1 MDTIRFEDS
10 FQALFDCAVFWG
22 SYLLRNFPGAD
33 STDFYIFLGLAAI
46 PVTFT
51 LMGLAYMSWQ
61 HCHRMGKYCTCTCC
75 KDLEKRDVNDIYGTY
90 ARGWD
95 GEGEYGD
102 GDKVYVSHSNSEYQS
117 YDYME
122 TELDTRIRDQ
132 NSTYGSN

>member
-1 MDTIRFEDS
+1 MFIIDNS
-10 FQALFDCAVFWG
+10 
-22 SYLLRNFPGAD
+22 GAN
-33 STDFYIFLGLAAI
+33 DFYIFLGLSAI
-46 PVTFT
+46 PVIFT
-51 LMGLAYMSWQ
+51 LIGVAYMSWH
-61 HCHRMGKYCTCTCC
+61 HCHRLGKYFTCTCC

>member
-1 MDTIRFEDS
+1 M
-10 FQALFDCAVFWG
+10 
-22 SYLLRNFPGAD
+22 
-33 STDFYIFLGLAAI
+33 

-51 LMGLAYMSWQ
+51 LIGLAYMSWQ

-102 GDKVYVSHSNSEYQS
+102 GDRVYVSHSNPEYQS
-117 YDYME
+117 YDYVE
-122 TELDTRIRDQ
+122 TDLNNRVRDQ
-132 NSTYGSN
+132 NSLYGGN